1 MPSGGTGVMPFPM
14 AFVNF
19 PVEGIHFSGT
29 KGATE
34 ENGRFSPVAPL
45 SLQAMFDDRKIVH
58 FVVELVG

>member
-1 MPSGGTGVMPFPM
+1 MPFPM

-45 SLQAMFDDRKIVH
+45 SLQATMDRKIVH